1 MLKNKGNITKSVTP
15 NILKIVLN
23 QFFKSIF
30 KS

>member
-1 MLKNKGNITKSVTP
+1 MLKNKGNITKSVTL